1 MPFQTN
7 ADTKKCSQGLGG
19 GGIALMI
26 NIILTDLVPL
36 RERGKY
42 MAIVQM
48 VSAVGAAL
56 GPFLGGLLTERS
68 TWRWVFYIN
77 LPIGGSKWTTYN
89 SPQTRVHG
97 RLTHHLTP
105 HSIAHRSV
113 LLPAC
118 GLAAGGNLGGEAPPH
133 RLCR

>member
-1 MPFQTN
+1 
-7 ADTKKCSQGLGG
+7 
-19 GGIALMI
+19 MI

-68 TWRWVFYIN
+68 SWRWVFYIN
-77 LPIGGSKWTTYN
+77 LPIGGSKSYHTKE
-89 SPQTRVHG
+89 
-97 RLTHHLTP
+97 
-105 HSIAHRSV
+105 HSCLASV
-113 LLPAC
+113 EVSRRRM
-118 GLAAGGNLGGEAPPH
+118 G
-133 RLCR
+133 

>member
-1 MPFQTN
+1 MPWMITDFSGTI
-7 ADTKKCSQGLGG
+7 SQGLGG

-26 NIILTDLVPL
+26 NIVLTDLVPL

-56 GPFLGGLLTERS
+56 GPFLGGILTERS

-77 LPIGGSKWTTYN
+77 IPIAGSK
-89 SPQTRVHG
+89 
-97 RLTHHLTP
+97 
-105 HSIAHRSV
+105 
-113 LLPAC
+113 
-118 GLAAGGNLGGEAPPH
+118 
-133 RLCR
+133 

>member
-1 MPFQTN
+1 MGN
-7 ADTKKCSQGLGG
+7 NYSQGLGG

-26 NIILTDLVPL
+26 NIVLTDLVPL

-77 LPIGGSKWTTYN
+77 LPIGGSK
-89 SPQTRVHG
+89 
-97 RLTHHLTP
+97 
-105 HSIAHRSV
+105 SV
-113 LLPAC
+113 PTL
-118 GLAAGGNLGGEAPPH
+118 
-133 RLCR
+133 

>member
-1 MPFQTN
+1 
-7 ADTKKCSQGLGG
+7 
-19 GGIALMI
+19 MI

-48 VSAVGAAL
+48 VSAIGAAL

-77 LPIGGSKWTTYN
+77 LPIGGSKSN
-89 SPQTRVHG
+89 NTR
-97 RLTHHLTP
+97 P
-105 HSIAHRSV
+105 K
-113 LLPAC
+113 
-118 GLAAGGNLGGEAPPH
+118 LGMD
-133 RLCR
+133 

>member
-1 MPFQTN
+1 MSLTGCY
-7 ADTKKCSQGLGG
+7 AISQGLGG

-26 NIILTDLVPL
+26 NIVLTDLVPL

-48 VSAVGAAL
+48 VSAIGAAL

-77 LPIGGSKWTTYN
+77 LPIGGSKAD
-89 SPQTRVHG
+89 PCPG
-97 RLTHHLTP
+97 
-105 HSIAHRSV
+105 
-113 LLPAC
+113 LPPAQC
-118 GLAAGGNLGGEAPPH
+118 ESKIG
-133 RLCR
+133 

>member
-1 MPFQTN
+1 
-7 ADTKKCSQGLGG
+7 
-19 GGIALMI
+19 MI

-68 TWRWVFYIN
+68 SWRWVFYIN
-77 LPIGGSKWTTYN
+77 LPIGGSKSHDTKE
-89 SPQTRVHG
+89 H
-97 RLTHHLTP
+97 
-105 HSIAHRSV
+105 
-113 LLPAC
+113 
-118 GLAAGGNLGGEAPPH
+118 
-133 RLCR
+133 

>member
-1 MPFQTN
+1 
-7 ADTKKCSQGLGG
+7 
-19 GGIALMI
+19 MI
-26 NIILTDLVPL
+26 NIVLTDLVPL

-77 LPIGGSKWTTYN
+77 LPIGGSKF
-89 SPQTRVHG
+89 V
-97 RLTHHLTP
+97 LVLTP
-105 HSIAHRSV
+105 VNGSDREET
-113 LLPAC
+113 
-118 GLAAGGNLGGEAPPH
+118 N
-133 RLCR
+133 